1 MNPDKSTHLP
11 HGWKLTVTVSCGGCM
26 RTEYAE
32 NASIPRVA
40 NALRTEGWRYDV
52 DAHDWKCGSCLER
65 MGR

>member
-1 MNPDKSTHLP
+1 
-11 HGWKLTVTVSCGGCM
+11 M

-32 NASIPRVA
+32 NVSVPRVA